1 MVQAQKQTHKSM
13 KQNKNPEINPHTYG
27 QEARIHNGEKI
38 VSSINGARKT
48 SCVKRREITTFFFQ
62 YTDSLS
68 YFNTNHTLLRIM
80 HSRPGS
86 DSQKC

>member
-1 MVQAQKQTHKSM
+1 METKQLWIAKTILIQKETRAGGITFPGFRLYYKATVIKTVWYRHKNRHKSM

-48 SCVKRREITTFFFQ
+48 SCV
-62 YTDSLS
+62 
-68 YFNTNHTLLRIM
+68 
-80 HSRPGS
+80 
-86 DSQKC
+86 